1 MSRRDRVS
9 QLASPQSER
18 PSQSLRSYPSHPRT
32 HAQGHDPT
40 HYAQSV
46 SQARASYPSFL
57 SLTET
62 LLLQLSW
69 AWRGLVDAFRWDIV
83 ISTVARCAFPL
94 FIPRHSVAYLFAI
107 YGGSDAEIRA
117 NMFKSLL
124 LNSLSLL
131 SIYVFDLLL
140 QPLVQDQQKWL
151 HRNMGW
157 FYSVLWLFPVVGAS
171 LYLNVS

>member
-1 MSRRDRVS
+1 M
-9 QLASPQSER
+9 ER
-18 PSQSLRSYPSHPRT
+18 PSGRISVGYCHLDCGQVCVPS
-32 HAQGHDPT
+32 
-40 HYAQSV
+40 V
-46 SQARASYPSFL
+46 
-57 SLTET
+57 
-62 LLLQLSW
+62 
-69 AWRGLVDAFRWDIV
+69 
-83 ISTVARCAFPL
+83 
-94 FIPRHSVAYLFAI
+94 IPRHSVAYLFAI
-107 YGGSDAEIRA
+107 YVGSDAEIRA